1 MSVSTRVLLAG
12 LFGLVA
18 LFVFWFLHEGWHA
31 VAWFAGP
38 PLLLAAFNWKGG
50 QKPAFWAGLFA
61 LGWFSHGVMIAWSQ
75 PANRELALI
84 EIVLALVVF
93 AGATLPGLLARFG
106 GRR

>member
-1 MSVSTRVLLAG
+1 MSVATRVLLAG
-12 LFGLVA
+12 LFGLVG

-38 PLLLAAFNWKGG
+38 PLLLAALNWKGG

-75 PANRELALI
+75 SANRELALI
-84 EIVLALVVF
+84 EIGLSLVVVLA
-93 AGATLPGLLARFG
+93 ASLPGWRARLS

>member
-38 PLLLAAFNWKGG
+38 PLVLAALNWRGA

-61 LGWFSHGVMIAWSQ
+61 LGWFSHGVMVAWSR
-75 PANRELALI
+75 PAERELALL
-84 EIVLALVVF
+84 EIVLALLVF
-93 AGATLPGLLARFG
+93 TGATIPGMRARFFK
-106 GRR
+106 R

>member
-1 MSVSTRVLLAG
+1 MSFPTRVLLAG

-18 LFVFWFLHEGWHA
+18 LFVFWFLPEGWHA

-38 PLLLAAFNWKGG
+38 PLILAAWNWNGA

-61 LGWFSHGVMIAWSQ
+61 LGWFSHGVMVGWSR
-75 PANRELALI
+75 PDHRELALI

-93 AGATLPGLLARFG
+93 TGATLPGLQARFG
-106 GRR
+106 RRR

>member
-18 LFVFWFLHEGWHA
+18 LFAFWFAHEGLHA
-31 VAWFAGP
+31 LDWFAGP
-38 PLLLAAFNWKGG
+38 PLLLAAFNWRGG

-61 LGWFSHGVMIAWSQ
+61 LGWFSHGVMVAWSQ
-75 PANRELALI
+75 PEVRELALI
-84 EIVLALVVF
+84 EIALALVVF
-93 AGATLPGLLARFG
+93 VGATIPGLQARFG